1 MKNIR
6 YILEALALGIF
17 LIISKILPVEWASNM
32 GGWIGHTIGP
42 RLAASR
48 KARTNVELALPDLNS
63 EEVDKIISGMWE
75 NLGRVMM
82 EYPHLKKIARD
93 RTEIIGGDI
102 LKQYLGKPVVLISA
116 HLANWEVIP
125 TSTYLQQQVKVSSV
139 YRAPNNPIVDKL
151 LNYSRSLG
159 GRLGTI
165 PKSKTGARNLVQ
177 ELQNNHNVGIL
188 IDQKF
193 NEGVPADFFGRPAM
207 TSPVFVK
214 LAQKFNC
221 PLIPIYIER
230 LPHTRFRVMF
240 MEPLDIKEKTVDESI
255 AMAHGIL
262 EDWIRE
268 KPQHWLWLH
277 RRWDSGK
284 LKEQEKEEEENYELT

>member
-1 MKNIR
+1 MKYIR
-6 YILEALALGIF
+6 YIIEAFVLGIF
-17 LIISKILPVEWASNM
+17 LFLSKILPVYWASDI
-32 GGWIGHTIGP
+32 GGWIGRTVGP

-48 KARTNVELALPDLNS
+48 KARTNIELALPNLS
-63 EEVDKIISGMWE
+63 AEEVDKVISGMWD

-82 EYPHLKKIARD
+82 EYPHLKHIARD

-102 LKQYLGKPVVLISA
+102 LKRYAGKPVVLISA
-116 HLANWEVIP
+116 HLANWEVTPI
-125 TSTYLQQQVKVSSV
+125 STYLQQQVKVSSV

-177 ELQNNHNVGIL
+177 ELQSNHNVGIL

-193 NEGVPADFFGRPAM
+193 NEGVPANFFGRPAM

-214 LAQKFNC
+214 LVQKFNC
-221 PLIPIYIER
+221 PLIPIYSER
-230 LPHTRFRVMF
+230 LPNARFRVIF
-240 MEPLDIKEKTVDESI
+240 QEPLDIEGKSVDESI
-255 AMAHGIL
+255 ALAHSIL
-262 EDWIRE
+262 EDWIKE

-284 LKEQEKEEEENYELT
+284 LKEQAKEGNNELT

>member
-1 MKNIR
+1 MKQLR
-6 YILEALALGIF
+6 YILEALVLAVF
-17 LIISKILPVEWASNM
+17 LIISKILPVNWASNM
-32 GGWIGHTIGP
+32 GGWIGRTIGP

-48 KARTNVELALPDLNS
+48 KARSNIELALPDLNNK
-63 EEVDKIISGMWE
+63 EVDDVLSGMWD

-82 EYPHLKKIARD
+82 EYPHLKHIARD
-93 RTEIIGGDI
+93 RTEIVGGDI

-116 HLANWEVIP
+116 HLANWEIIP
-125 TSTYLQQQVKVSSV
+125 TSTYLQQQVEVSSV
-139 YRAPNNPIVDKL
+139 YRAPNNPIVDKV
-151 LNYSRSLG
+151 LNYARTLG
-159 GRLGTI
+159 GKLGTI

-214 LAQKFNC
+214 LVQKFKC

-230 LPHTRFRVMF
+230 LPQTRFKVIF
-240 MEPLDIKEKTVDESI
+240 MEPLDIEGKTVDEAI
-255 AMAHGIL
+255 ALSHGIL
-262 EDWIRE
+262 ENWIRQ
-268 KPQHWLWLH
+268 KPHHWLWLH

-284 LKEQEKEEEENYELT
+284 LKEKTKEEENHELT